1 MMVLDSGTVWSRAAS
16 RSTGNLPIGD
26 SFNSAA
32 RSAVLPRSTMFGANG
47 VSFSYKAINA
57 FQQNDAK
64 GWKCSVSDIRSPYV
78 AGA

>member
-1 MMVLDSGTVWSRAAS
+1 
-16 RSTGNLPIGD
+16 
-26 SFNSAA
+26 
-32 RSAVLPRSTMFGANG
+32 MFGANG